1 VSSRNDNAPRI
12 LILEADRKIGSQ
24 LLRFAVKGW
33 KGASVQ
39 SIASTLADIAL
50 DSERFRSFDVVL
62 AGCDF
67 RQDGSSNSPALRALR
82 ALTADPGMPPI
93 ILLTESG
100 SEYSAVQ
107 AIKAGAFDYLPKSLF
122 SREQVI
128 AAVERALASGAPAAG
143 RTALEGAPK
152 LFGYDMRRCLASN
165 ENASIHTAFSAEQR
179 KEVVIKMLNRGRGSL
194 SRDAQFARFIDEFKI
209 LHDIDDPAVAEIYD
223 FRVTAQYCYMAM
235 EYFERGH
242 LGALLR
248 ERLPPAEALT
258 IAMEIAQAL
267 SIIHMAGVVHRDLK
281 PGNIMLR
288 GDSTVALIDFGI
300 SKSAAMPTA
309 DGTIISGTPY
319 YMSPEQANGDAT
331 DERTDL
337 YALGVI
343 VYQMLTG
350 EKPFAGD
357 DADAILQHHREAPI
371 PKLPEDLAL
380 FQVLIDRLLAKDP
393 ADRVA
398 SARELV
404 GLIEQKLEAAST
416 GAQALSASSAGS
428 ASA

>member
-1 VSSRNDNAPRI
+1 MSEANDNAPRI
-12 LILEADRKIGSQ
+12 LILEADRKIGGRLQ
-24 LLRFAVKGW
+24 RFAVKGW

-39 SIASTLADIAL
+39 SIGSSLEHVAL
-50 DSERFRSFDVVL
+50 DSDRFRSFDVVL

-67 RQDGSSNSPALRALR
+67 RKDGSSNSPALRALR

-122 SREQVI
+122 SREQI
-128 AAVERALASGAPAAG
+128 LAAVERALASRTPFAGGAADNG
-143 RTALEGAPK
+143 SRR
-152 LFGYDMRRCLASN
+152 LFGYDLRRCLSSN
-165 ENASIHTAFSAEQR
+165 ENASIHTAFSAEQH
-179 KEVVIKMLNRGRGSL
+179 KEIVIKMLNRGRGSL
-194 SRDAQFARFIDEFKI
+194 SRDAQFARFLDEFKI

-223 FRVTAQYCYMAM
+223 FRVTAQYCYIAM
-235 EYFERGH
+235 EYFEQGH
-242 LGALLR
+242 LGGVLR
-248 ERLPPAEALT
+248 EKLPPKDALR

-288 GDSTVALIDFGI
+288 SDGTVALIDFGI
-300 SKSAAMPTA
+300 SKSASMPTA

-319 YMSPEQANGDAT
+319 YMSPEQANGQPT

-343 VYQMLTG
+343 IYQMLTG
-350 EKPFAGD
+350 EKPFAGE
-357 DADAILQHHREAPI
+357 DANAILKSQCEAPI
-371 PKLPEDLAL
+371 PKLPAELADY
-380 FQVLIDRLLAKDP
+380 QQLIERLLAKEP
-393 ADRVA
+393 KDRMP

-404 GLIEQKLEAAST
+404 GLIEHLLARTREKDY
-416 GAQALSASSAGS
+416 ALSASSA
-428 ASA
+428 